1 MYKNTKKK
9 KYKKSGQQI
18 LIGRE
23 VSGNPEGGESYN
35 EQERNAQKDV
45 KKYKIRKIQK
55 NKRRRLADTISN
67 YWNLSD
73 WQF

>member
-23 VSGNPEGGESYN
+23 VSGNPVGGEFYN
-35 EQERNAQKDV
+35 EQERNVQKDV
-45 KKYKIRKIQK
+45 MKYKNRKIQK
-55 NKRRRLADTISN
+55 NKRKRLAYTIGN
-67 YWNLSD
+67 CWNLSD